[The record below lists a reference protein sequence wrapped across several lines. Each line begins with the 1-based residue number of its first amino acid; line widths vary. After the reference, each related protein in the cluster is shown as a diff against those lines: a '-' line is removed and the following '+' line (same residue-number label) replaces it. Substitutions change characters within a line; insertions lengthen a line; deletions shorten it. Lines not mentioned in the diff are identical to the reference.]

1 MVGATTTYYKID
13 AMRKPWRII
22 QGGQGAGKNWAIA
35 QHLLKLAMKKRRTIT
50 VVTDTFE
57 NLRDGIIK
65 DMRDMFELNGMNF
78 DNYYNQSSK
87 DLKIG
92 KSVIQFRYVVGHK
105 PQAGKSKRRHIL
117 YVNETTKV
125 PWIAI
130 KHYVAR
136 TSEICFFDLNPD
148 CETWVHTQIEP
159 SKRAEK
165 IIVTHWDNEFCPRQ
179 EREFIESRKHDD
191 PEWYRV
197 YGLGETGTYSDRRI
211 YKFEMIN
218 EIPNDAV
225 RVPSG
230 LDFGVNPDFTF
241 LVDAYMKGSNLY
253 LQQVFR
259 ENNLMP
265 EKITG
270 AERFAIVDR
279 MEEIGFAKGWK
290 IGADS
295 AGATE
300 IKDLKK
306 HGYNVYA
313 VPKPA
318 GSVIEGI
325 KGLRTYKIHITMTS
339 PDLKRDFENWF
350 WKVLPDG
357 TIVPEPDGH
366 EPDGCAA
373 ARYGNMCYKATPKIV
388 KGRTSYN

>member
-1 MVGATTTYYKID
+1 MVGATTTYFKIGE
-13 AMRKPWRII
+13 MRKPWKII

-57 NLRDGIIK
+57 NLKDGIIK
-65 DMRDMFELNGMNF
+65 DMRDMFELNDMIF
-78 DNYYNQSSK
+78 DNYYNASAK

-117 YVNETTKV
+117 YVNETTKI

-130 KHYVAR
+130 KHYIAR
-136 TSEICFFDLNPD
+136 TSEACYFDLNPD
-148 CETWVHTQIEP
+148 CETWVHTEIEP
-159 SKRAEK
+159 SPRAEK
-165 IIVTHWDNEFCPRQ
+165 IIVTHWDNEFCPKQ
-179 EREFIESRKHDD
+179 EREFIESRKDD
-191 PEWYRV
+191 VEWYRV
-197 YGLGETGTYSDRRI
+197 YGKGETGTYSDRRI
-211 YKFEMIN
+211 YQFTMVN
-218 EIPNDAV
+218 EIPASAK
-225 RVPSG
+225 RMPSG
-230 LDFGVNPDFTF
+230 MDFGVNPDPTF
-241 LVDAYMKGSNLY
+241 LVDEYIDGSNLY
-253 LQQVFR
+253 LQEVFR

-270 AERFAIVDR
+270 AERFSIVDK
-279 MEEIGFAKGWK
+279 MQEIGFEKNWQ

-300 IKDLKK
+300 IKDMKK
-306 HGYNVYA
+306 HGYNVFA

-339 PDLKRDFENWF
+339 PNLKKDFERWF
-350 WKVLPDG
+350 WKTLPDG
-357 TIVPEPDGH
+357 TIVPEPEGH

-373 ARYGNMCYKATPKIV
+373 ARYGNMAMKLAPKKV
-388 KGRTSYN
+388 KGRTSVN